1 MGKRSDGLR
10 VYKSTGDHW
19 LIRFKGQTLDSC
31 PCCNRSMFTARAAR
45 LVADQTFPQ
54 PNGELPPEAA

>member
-1 MGKRSDGLR
+1 LR